1 MTDFQIPNAR
11 ASEEALLGALLIDP
25 SIMDKISVAPASFYD
40 VGHQLIY
47 STMRVIG
54 SRQLDVVTLSEMLDR
69 KGKLEWVGGQSY
81 LISLVNKCQQTYNYE
96 MYERAIIDTAV
107 RRRVIDLCGSLAG
120 DAYNEVKNINDSISV
135 VVSEL
140 VKSAKPKGG
149 ASHISDYLKI
159 LYTEIEERAAD
170 PKEIYGLATGMKEF
184 DRITAGFQRG
194 EEFLLA
200 GQPGTGKSLLAFQWG
215 CGMAENGYAGAVY
228 SLEMTGVA
236 MLRRRLSALTK
247 IKTYNLRSGVDM
259 NRYWNQVVKAIEAM
273 EKLPIWISDASNW
286 TTLQMRADLSRLI
299 QQNNIEWF
307 IVDYHDLLGDPQGTD
322 AIEKSSHISQELKAI
337 CKDLN
342 LAGIVIQSLNKAG
355 YHITPTM
362 ANLSGSTKVMH
373 TSDHIALMSV
383 DKDNENIVH
392 LNWDKVREG
401 AGKRS
406 MKLYRTDD
414 YPAFYDVAPD
424 STTSY
429 NDYTH

>member
-1 MTDFQIPNAR
+1 MDVQLPSAR
-11 ASEEALLGALLIDP
+11 SSEEALLGAILIDP
-25 SIMDKISVAPASFYD
+25 QIMDKISIAPASFYD

-47 STMRVIG
+47 STMRSIG
-54 SRQLDVVTLSEMLDR
+54 SRELDVVTLSEMLER
-69 KGKLEWVGGQSY
+69 KGKLEWVGGQAY

-96 MYERAIIDTAV
+96 IYERAIIDTAT

-120 DAYNEVKNINDSISV
+120 DAYNEVKNINDSISI

-149 ASHISDYLKI
+149 ASHITEYLRT
-159 LYTEIEERAAD
+159 LYAELEERAAD
-170 PKEIYGLATGMKEF
+170 PKEIFGLATGMEAF

-215 CGMAENGYAGAVY
+215 CGMAERGYPGAVY

-236 MLRRRLSALTK
+236 MLRRRLSAMTK

-259 NRYWNQVVKAIEAM
+259 NKYWNQVAQAIEAM
-273 EKLPIWISDASNW
+273 EKLPIYISDASDW
-286 TTLQMRADLSRLI
+286 TTLQIRADLSRLI
-299 QQNNIEWF
+299 QQNGIEWF
-307 IVDYHDLLGDPQGTD
+307 IVDYHDLLGDPHGND
-322 AIEKSSHISQELKAI
+322 AIEKSANISQELKAI

-401 AGKRS
+401 SGKRS

-414 YPAFYDVAPD
+414 YPAFYDVMPD
-424 STTSY
+424 KGALY
-429 NDYTH
+429 NDYTR